1 MVPVGGVVKK
11 VTKKGDQM
19 AIVTLEDM
27 EGEVTLVVFPKAYR
41 ECAAALE
48 GEVDEQTGE
57 RVGNVFIE
65 ATGRL
70 ERGDRGIQVIVSSIS
85 AMELNEHTN
94 RPKVIEVY
102 LPLRMLSTGRM
113 EALQS
118 IFSRYGGMDRVEL
131 MVESASGDLMRM
143 ELPTKVDAR
152 NMVLMAEVK
161 DFVGAE
167 GHVQVA

>member
-1 MVPVGGVVKK
+1 
-11 VTKKGDQM
+11 
-19 AIVTLEDM
+19 
-27 EGEVTLVVFPKAYR
+27 
-41 ECAAALE
+41 
-48 GEVDEQTGE
+48 
-57 RVGNVFIE
+57 
-65 ATGRL
+65 
-70 ERGDRGIQVIVSSIS
+70 
-85 AMELNEHTN
+85 MELNEHTN